1 MGHSMRIRGWRLSL
15 SPQEAAI
22 DRNQS
27 QRDQT
32 HAPERVAGEDLAEKS
47 NARKPALT
55 GINNVTKRRL
65 VAPALFKIRKQRR

>member
-1 MGHSMRIRGWRLSL
+1 MGHSMRFGGWRLSL

-32 HAPERVAGEDLAEKS
+32 HAPKRVAGEDLAEKS
-47 NARKPALT
+47 NAEETRTDRDQQRHQEEIGRT
-55 GINNVTKRRL
+55 GAIQNPK
-65 VAPALFKIRKQRR
+65 